1 MIHDVVVQPLTQIAD
16 ARGKIMHMLRSDSP
30 LFRGF
35 GEVYFSLT
43 NPGAVKA
50 WRRHRRIVQQLT
62 VPIGTVRF
70 CLHDTRA
77 DSATRGVTQVLEVGE
92 AAYLLIQ
99 IPPGIWYG
107 FQALGDRH
115 ALVANCTDLPYDA
128 GEVERLDPFD
138 ATMPA
143 PWSPG

>member
-1 MIHDVVVQPLTQIAD
+1 MIHDVVVHPLTQIED
-16 ARGKIMHMLRSDSP
+16 ARGKVMHMLRSDSP

-50 WRRHRRIVQQLT
+50 WRRHRRIVQQLA

-77 DSATRGVTQVLEVGE
+77 DSVSRGVTQILEVGE
-92 AAYLLIQ
+92 TAYRLIQ

-107 FQALGDRH
+107 FQALGQRH
-115 ALVANCTDLPYDA
+115 ALVANCTDLPYDPS
-128 GEVERLDPFD
+128 EVERLDPFD
-138 ATMPA
+138 ATMPT
-143 PWSPG
+143 PWLPG